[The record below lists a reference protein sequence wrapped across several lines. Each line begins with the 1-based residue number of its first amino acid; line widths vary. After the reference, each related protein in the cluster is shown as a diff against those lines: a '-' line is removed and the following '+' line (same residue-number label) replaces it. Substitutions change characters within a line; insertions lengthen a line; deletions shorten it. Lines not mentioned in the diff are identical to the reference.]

1 MSKRKAPQET
11 LNGGIT
17 DMLTELANFEKNV
30 NQAIHKYNA
39 YRKAASVIA
48 KYPHKIKSGAEAKK
62 LPGVGTKIAE
72 KIDEFLATGKLRKL
86 EKIRQ
91 DDTSSSI
98 NFLTRVTGIGYFED
112 FEKRIPREEMLQM
125 QDIVLNEVK
134 KVDSEYIATVCGSF
148 RRGAESSGDMDVLLT
163 HPSFTSESNKQP
175 KLLHRVVEQLQKVC
189 FITDTLSKGETKF
202 MGVCQLPSK
211 NDGKEYPHRRID
223 ISYPSHQD
231 AFHSSKVISFLGKV
245 IVISDTA
252 FHFSTPLAEHSL
264 LKPKLQGWG
273 VAGEPLPVDS
283 EKDIFDYIQWKYRE
297 PKDRSE

>member
-17 DMLTELANFEKNV
+17 DMLMELANFEKNV
-30 NQAIHKYNA
+30 SQAIHKYNA

-98 NFLTRVTGIGYFED
+98 NFLTRVSGIGYFED
-112 FEKRIPREEMLQM
+112 FEKRIPRDEMLQM

-134 KVDSEYIATVCGSF
+134 KVDFEYIATVCGSF

-163 HPSFTSESNKQP
+163 HPNFTSESTKQP
-175 KLLHRVVEQLQKVC
+175 KLLHRVVEQLQKVH

-211 NDGKEYPHRRID
+211 NDEKEYPHRRID
-223 ISYPSHQD
+223 IRLIPKDQYYCGVLYFTGSDIFNKNMRAHALEKGFTINEYTIRP
-231 AFHSSKVISFLGKV
+231 LGV
-245 IVISDTA
+245 T
-252 FHFSTPLAEHSL
+252 
-264 LKPKLQGWG
+264 G